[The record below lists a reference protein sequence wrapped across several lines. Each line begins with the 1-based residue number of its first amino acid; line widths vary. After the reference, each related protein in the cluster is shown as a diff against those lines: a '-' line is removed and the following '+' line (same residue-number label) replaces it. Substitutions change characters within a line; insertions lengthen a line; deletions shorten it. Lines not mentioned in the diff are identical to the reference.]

1 LLREAHDG
9 EVHFVGRPEPRA
21 LPRGFPA
28 DETVDGVS
36 AMHAFEI
43 GDEERAHGPQV
54 YVSTAAKPAYDG
66 AVQLHAGWSVLRF
79 ASVAFATDGGV
90 MVDSLPQDAVGDLVR
105 REFGTLRDGLERVE
119 PGSVWFTKPDE
130 PRFVTVELTVVPL
143 APVGGWNVRVT
154 RLLGHDWRVQ
164 VDRRHLRLM
173 SPPRLVEQLEAVL
186 ATRQV
191 ALASAKLA
199 AGCERAVSV
208 EAARVFPPGATSVLD
223 VSRRLPA
230 GREGRSN
237 RRGR

>member
-1 LLREAHDG
+1 MLGNL
-9 EVHFVGRPEPRA
+9 
-21 LPRGFPA
+21 
-28 DETVDGVS
+28 
-36 AMHAFEI
+36 
-43 GDEERAHGPQV
+43 
-54 YVSTAAKPAYDG
+54 
-66 AVQLHAGWSVLRF
+66 
-79 ASVAFATDGGV
+79 
-90 MVDSLPQDAVGDLVR
+90 AVGDLVR

-164 VDRRHLRLM
+164 VG
-173 SPPRLVEQLEAVL
+173 PPRLVEQLEAVL

-208 EAARVFPPGATSVLD
+208 EAAPVFPPERRAFWTFHVVCQPGEKAVRIDVEDDGTASVK
-223 VSRRLPA
+223 P
-230 GREGRSN
+230 
-237 RRGR
+237 